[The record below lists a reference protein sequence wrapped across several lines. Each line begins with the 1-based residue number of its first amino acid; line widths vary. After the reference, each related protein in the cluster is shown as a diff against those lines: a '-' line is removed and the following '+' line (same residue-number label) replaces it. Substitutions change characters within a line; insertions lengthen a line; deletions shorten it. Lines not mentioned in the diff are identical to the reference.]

1 MPAGVLARE
10 GIVESVHQHRIEDLR
25 IAHAV
30 TPAPGVHEIGR
41 SIHVLHAAGNC
52 AIDKSEHDF
61 LRSAGD
67 GLRTR
72 AANPVD
78 RHRGD
83 LDGDAT
89 IYCRL
94 SGRVHLVAGLDHVAH
109 DDGTD
114 LTGLKFRP
122 IQRRPD
128 DRSAKV
134 GRRHLL
140 VGATVGTDR
149 GAHG

>member
-1 MPAGVLARE
+1 MPAGVLTGE
-10 GIVESVHQHRIEDLR
+10 GIVEPVHQHRIEDLR
-25 IAHAV
+25 ITHAV

-41 SIHVLHAAGNC
+41 SIHVLHTAGNC
-52 AIDKSEHDF
+52 AVDESEHDF
-61 LRSAGD
+61 LRSASD

-94 SGRVHLVAGLDHVAH
+94 SGWIHLVAGLDHVAH
-109 DDGTD
+109 DDGTG
-114 LTGLKFRP
+114 LTGLKFCT
-122 IQRRPD
+122 IQCRSN

-140 VGATVGTDR
+140 VGAAVGTDR